1 MKKIILLLAFLF
13 TNQIQATHLLGGEIT
28 WKCQSNGK
36 YQFTLV
42 LYRDCGGISLGTGA
56 QNIANNAGVTISAA
70 YVSSIDIVRSNY
82 TGTTT
87 CAGAASGT
95 GKMQKYIYRSGDI
108 TLTGVPPVG
117 GWNFSWNSCCRPGS
131 ITNTNT
137 SGYFLRAVMYPYT
150 PPGANGPLSA
160 GTAANPTCFDSSP
173 NFSENPLVVACQ
185 GTDITYN
192 SYGIDPDF
200 DSIYFS
206 FAPPASGTAYPGTSI
221 TWNTGYTTSSPMPSG
236 TGSTAAN
243 LSSMGELTFNSAL
256 TGSYAICTR
265 VDEFRSGQLIG
276 SIYRD
281 IPMVVITC
289 TPPTGLCSSNSPG
302 TTKPSLDITPLN
314 ANTSLISIP
323 NVNGDTTSYIINSNV
338 GDTVQLSLSSLDSD
352 INPNCASQFIT
363 FKASGTD
370 STQITSFNPG
380 GILSITDTNLIG
392 FNWVI
397 DSADHNV
404 GSGYNNVIPYDY
416 YFTFNDDQAPIN
428 RVNIKRVR
436 INVSHPT
443 GWISSKYCLILG
455 DTIQLGFPTGT
466 YTSYL
471 WSTGDTINSI
481 DVYQVGNYSVIVQNA
496 SGQTDTLNTIVTANP
511 APVIQ
516 SPDKICSGQTAIL
529 TVQNSFTSYVWGGD
543 ATGTSNS
550 ITTGIGTYW
559 LTVSDSL
566 GCLGS
571 DTISIE
577 ERIPYTDTP
586 HVCIVTNDPVSGYNQ
601 IIWERPSKL
610 GTVSYNIYRGGVIG
624 YTNIGSIG
632 VNSLSEFIDN
642 SVNPGLQPHKYYITL
657 IDSCGNEYGS
667 STAEHSTV
675 HLQSGLGTVGEV
687 NLVWTS
693 YTGTTP
699 LYYKIYRKAASNAA
713 FLVLDSVSVT
723 TNTYTDFNPPT
734 GYTKYQIAAVMGS
747 GCNSSSKT
755 GVTSSL
761 SNSTA
766 QNTVSINEDAIGSIV
781 ISPNPNTGYFSITV
795 DQNQV
800 GSVYRIIDNL
810 GRLIDKGII
819 TEQSQAFDLSDKPK
833 GIYRIQVSNENMV
846 KTLSVVIQ

>member
-1 MKKIILLLAFLF
+1 MKKIILLLAFVFSSQLS
-13 TNQIQATHLLGGEIT
+13 ASHLLGGEIT

-42 LYRDCGGISLGTGA
+42 LYGDCGGVTLGTNS
-56 QNIANNAGVTISAA
+56 QTIATNAGVSISAA
-70 YVSSIDIVRSNY
+70 YVGTIDIVPSSY
-82 TGTTT
+82 TGTGT
-87 CAGAASGT
+87 CAGASGGT
-95 GKMQKYIYRSGDI
+95 GYMQKAIYQSGDI
-108 TLTGVPPVG
+108 ALIGVPPVN
-117 GWNFSWNSCCRPGS
+117 GWVFSWNSCCRPSS

-137 SGYFLRAVMYPYT
+137 SGYLLRSVMYPFT
-150 PPGANGPLSA
+150 PPGASGPISA
-160 GTAANPTCFDSSP
+160 GTAANPSCFDNSP
-173 NFSENPLVVACQ
+173 NFLESPSVVACQ

-192 SYGIDPDF
+192 SYGFDPDF

-206 FAPPASGTAYPGTSI
+206 FASPTGGSGYPGTPV
-221 TWNTGYTTSSPMPSG
+221 TWNNGYTTSSPMPSG
-236 TGSTAAN
+236 TASTAAN
-243 LSSMGELTFNSAL
+243 LSSMGELTFNSNL
-256 TGSYAICTR
+256 TGSYALCTR
-265 VDEFRSGQLIG
+265 VQEFRSGQLIG
-276 SIYRD
+276 EVFRD
-281 IPMVVITC
+281 LPMVVISC
-289 TPPTGLCSSNSPG
+289 TQPTGLCSATSG

-314 ANTSLISIP
+314 ASSSLIPIP
-323 NVNGDTTSYIINSNV
+323 NVNGDTTSYIININV

-352 INPNCASQFIT
+352 INPNCASQLIT
-363 FKASGTD
+363 FRASGTD

-380 GILSITDTNLIG
+380 GILSNTDTNLIG
-392 FNWVI
+392 FNWVT
-397 DSADHNV
+397 DSADYNV
-404 GSGYNNVIPYDY
+404 GSGYSNIVPYDY
-416 YFTFNDDQAPIN
+416 YFTFNDDQSPIN
-428 RVNIKRVR
+428 RINIKRVR
-436 INVSHPT
+436 INLFYPAV
-443 GWISSKYCLILG
+443 WISPKYCLSLG

-481 DVYQVGNYSVIVQNA
+481 NVYQTGSYSVIVQSA
-496 SGQTDTLNTIVTANP
+496 SGQTDTLSTIVTASPTPLIPSP
-511 APVIQ
+511 A
-516 SPDKICSGQTAIL
+516 KICPGQTATL
-529 TVQNSFTSYVWGGD
+529 TVQNIYASYLWGG
-543 ATGTSNS
+543 GQVLSFSNS
-550 ITTGIGTYW
+550 ITTTKGTFW

-577 ERIPYTDTP
+577 EIIPYTDTP
-586 HVCIVTNDPVSGYNQ
+586 QVCIVTNDTSGYNQ

-610 GTVSYNIYRGGVIG
+610 GTVSYNIYRAGVIG
-624 YTNIGSIG
+624 YTNIGSTG
-632 VNSLSEFIDN
+632 VNQLSEFIDN
-642 SVNPGLQPHKYYITL
+642 SVNPGLQPHKYYVTL

-667 STAEHSTV
+667 STTEHSTV

-687 NLVWTS
+687 NLIWTS
-693 YTGTTP
+693 YSGTTP

-713 FLVLDSVSVT
+713 FLVLDSVNVM

-766 QNTVSINEDAIGSIV
+766 QNTISIKEDGIGSIA

-795 DQNQV
+795 DQQQV

-810 GRLIDKGII
+810 GRLIDKGVI
-819 TEQSQAFDLSDKPK
+819 TEQNQAFDLSDKPK
-833 GIYRIQVSNENMV
+833 GVYRIQVSNENMA